1 MEWFRMFLDSWI
13 GLLIGGIG
21 MLLYM
26 KGKLGKFPFYDRIAS
41 WVFEAPADN
50 SLEKTEEFLS
60 QLKEAVVNQILNG
73 QPQLFDAI
81 AKQRIILDNQDR
93 EPVAI
98 FLNKDTFKAL
108 LHNALDGKQPNE
120 VEDLYD
126 AIKGL
131 DMPIG
136 HLGVLPIYVSELLLK
151 APVFVAGGIRWEYV
165 NKR

>member
-1 MEWFRMFLDSWI
+1 MGLDVFRRLGRAFGRTFDRLYRYDFIYERKI
-13 GLLIGGIG
+13 GE
-21 MLLYM
+21 
-26 KGKLGKFPFYDRIAS
+26 FPFFNRIVS
-41 WVFEAPADN
+41 WMYKTN

-60 QLKEAVVNQILNG
+60 QLKEAVVDQILNG

-81 AKQRIILDNQDR
+81 AKQRIILDNQNR

-136 HLGVLPIYVSELLLK
+136 HLGALPIYVSELLLK

-165 NKR
+165 DKR

>member
-1 MEWFRMFLDSWI
+1 MEWFWMFLDGWT
-13 GLLIGGIG
+13 GLLIGVIIT
-21 MLLYM
+21 LLYM
-26 KGKLGKFPFYDRIAS
+26 KKGKLGEFPFLRRIVS
-41 WVFEAPADN
+41 WMYKDN

-81 AKQRIILDNQDR
+81 AKQRIILDNQNR

-120 VEDLYD
+120 VDDLYD

-165 NKR
+165 DKR

>member
-1 MEWFRMFLDSWI
+1 MEWLWMFLDGWV
-13 GLLIGGIG
+13 GLLIGVIG
-21 MLLYM
+21 TILYM
-26 KGKLGKFPFYDRIAS
+26 KGKLGEFPFFNRVVS
-41 WVFEAPADN
+41 WVFEAPAGN
-50 SLEKTEEFLS
+50 PLEKTEEFLL
-60 QLKEAVVNQILNG
+60 QLREAVVSQILND

-81 AKQRIILDNQDR
+81 AKQRIILANQDR

-120 VEDLYD
+120 VEDLYN

-136 HLGVLPIYVSELLLK
+136 RLGELPIYVSGLLLK
-151 APVFVAGGIRWEYV
+151 APVFVAGGISW
-165 NKR
+165 KI

>member
-1 MEWFRMFLDSWI
+1 MEWFWMFLDGWI
-13 GLLIGGIG
+13 GLLIGVIG
-21 MLLYM
+21 TILYI
-26 KGKLGKFPFYDRIAS
+26 KGKLGEFPFFNRIVAWS
-41 WVFEAPADN
+41 YRAPTDN
-50 SLEKTEEFLS
+50 PLEKTEEFLS
-60 QLKEAVVNQILNG
+60 QLREAVVSQILND

-81 AKQRIILDNQDR
+81 AKQRIILSNQDR

-136 HLGVLPIYVSELLLK
+136 HLGELPIYVSELLLK
-151 APVFVAGGIRWEYV
+151 APVFVAGGIQWEYV